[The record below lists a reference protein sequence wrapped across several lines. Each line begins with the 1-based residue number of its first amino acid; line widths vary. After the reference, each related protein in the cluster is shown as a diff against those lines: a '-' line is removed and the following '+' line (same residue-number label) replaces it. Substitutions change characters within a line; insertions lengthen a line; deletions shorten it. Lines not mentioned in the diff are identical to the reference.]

1 VKELYKEIE
10 QHSEEL
16 RRLQAR
22 HLEKNRMLMERLRL
36 SWVYHDS
43 AIDGVVYSPAELE
56 AASKPSGTSPNEAA
70 MLSAV
75 LGIRNHMA
83 CIDFIHQ
90 EAKTASAKSGAF
102 VHLPLVRHI
111 HDLLSGNT
119 PQAQAARMATERRE
133 RKERELSKDKTGFRK
148 DMPLHR
154 TYSHEISQPS
164 KIPTRLEKLVAYAAE
179 AEFFDLHP
187 IAQAAQLQFQL
198 VQIFPFTE
206 YSGSVGRMLTNLAL
220 LRVGLFP
227 AIIHMTDRQKYYEA
241 FRGTVSGLRGLL
253 VEAIINGQKN
263 ALKFFTP

>member
-10 QHSEEL
+10 QDSEEL
-16 RRLQAR
+16 KRLQER
-22 HLEKNRMLMERLRL
+22 SFEKNRIFMERLRL

-56 AASKPSGTSPNEAA
+56 AAAKPSGTTPNEAT
-70 MLSAV
+70 MISAI

-83 CIDFIHQ
+83 CIEFIHQ
-90 EAKTASAKSGAF
+90 EAKAEPAKSGAF
-102 VHLPLVRHI
+102 IHLSLVRHI

-133 RKERELSKDKTGFRK
+133 RKERESSKDKVGLRK

-164 KIPTRLEKLVAYAAE
+164 KILSRLEKLIEYAAE
-179 AEFFDLHP
+179 TEFFDLHP

-198 VQIFPFTE
+198 IQIFPFTE
-206 YSGSVGRMLTNLAL
+206 HSGSVGRMLSNLTL
-220 LRVGLFP
+220 LRAGLFP
-227 AIIHMTDRQKYYEA
+227 AIIHTTDRQKYYEA
-241 FRGTVSGLRGLL
+241 FRGTVSNLRSLL
-253 VEAIINGQKN
+253 VEAIVNGQKS
-263 ALKFFTP
+263 ALKFFT

>member
-10 QHSEEL
+10 QRSEEL
-16 RRLQAR
+16 KRLQERYA
-22 HLEKNRMLMERLRL
+22 EKAWTFMQRLRL

-56 AASKPSGTSPNEAA
+56 AASKPSGTAPHEATL
-70 MLSAV
+70 MSAI

-90 EAKTASAKSGAF
+90 TAKAEPAKSGAF
-102 VHLPLVRHI
+102 IALPLVRHI

-119 PQAQAARMATERRE
+119 PQAQAARLATERRE
-133 RKERELSKDKTGFRK
+133 RKERETSKEKTGFRK

-154 TYSHEISQPS
+154 TYSHEIAQPS
-164 KIPTRLEKLVAYAAE
+164 KIPARLEKLMEYAAE
-179 AEFFDLHP
+179 TEFFDLHP

-198 VQIFPFTE
+198 IQIFPFAE
-206 YSGSVGRMLTNLAL
+206 HSGSVGRMLSNLTL
-220 LRVGLFP
+220 LRAGLFP

-241 FRGTVSGLRGLL
+241 FRGTAANLRSLL
-253 VEAIINGQKN
+253 VEAIVNGQKS
-263 ALKFFTP
+263 ALKFFA